1 MCTREQHTR
10 KLKSMLEPVLMKQ
23 KRRCTAKDIRAY
35 KGPECRMDHYPV
47 KTNTYALCKREVRK
61 AKMN

>member
-1 MCTREQHTR
+1 
-10 KLKSMLEPVLMKQ
+10 MKQ